1 MKKYNAITYTGNNCI
16 GANGFVKYRKIS
28 DKAKHKKFINGKYP
42 LWKWIT
48 FYDKETNEKEIIK
61 NPGAMKPQ
69 GETPKRI
76 FS

>member
-1 MKKYNAITYTGNNCI
+1 MKTYNAITYTGINCI

-28 DKAKHKKFINGKYP
+28 DKAKHKQFINKKFP
-42 LWKWIT
+42 LWRWIT

-61 NPGAMKPQ
+61 NPRAMKLE
-69 GETPKRI
+69 GKTHKRI

>member
-1 MKKYNAITYTGNNCI
+1 MKTYNAITYTGVNCI

-28 DKAKHKKFINGKYP
+28 DKAKHKQFINKKYP
-42 LWKWIT
+42 LWRWIT

-61 NPGAMKPQ
+61 NPRAMKPQ